1 MNKIKQY
8 VAAVCAATFFLT
20 ALFVFSGCEQNIE
33 NANRVVIWTS
43 CSEFAQYV
51 ELFNNTHK
59 NSKAIL
65 VYKKNPAEMLPPA
78 KDELKPDIIVGSWL
92 RTDETER
99 NFKSLDYLFDRK
111 LLSTSM
117 FYPQLVEAGRYKYSQ
132 VLLPVSFN
140 LPAIIFDSANKDSIP
155 DNYTLSLEQIR
166 STALEYNLRKKSGA
180 YSRIGF
186 TSISNE
192 DFLYLATKLNNVN
205 FRDEKGSIVWNQDNL
220 QKTTDYL
227 KKWISDDN
235 SSVQEQE
242 DFAFKYLFM
251 PSYRQ
256 VTSGRTLFAYTTSDQ
271 LFKEMKKQNLN
282 IDYRWICNGD
292 VMPIEDSFTMMGIYK
307 NCKNQVGASE
317 FISWFFQA
325 ETQQE
330 ILERKNRLNLE
341 TELFGI
347 SGGFS
352 AIRDVTE
359 HILPIY
365 YTQLLS
371 NLPPSQDITV
381 SQKLPA
387 RWETYKNLVVE
398 PYIYDSLSQ
407 TQTQT
412 IADYEKEWRKKV
424 FD

>member
-1 MNKIKQY
+1 M
-8 VAAVCAATFFLT
+8 AAVCAATFFLT
-20 ALFVFSGCEQNIE
+20 ATLLFTGCEKPVE
-33 NANRVVIWTS
+33 NADRIVIWTS

-65 VYKKNPAEMLPPA
+65 VYKNNPAEMLPPA

-92 RTDETER
+92 RTDATER

-117 FYPQLVEAGRYKYSQ
+117 FYPQLVEAGRYKHNQ

-140 LPAIIFDSANKDSIP
+140 LPAIIFDSANKDLIP

-166 STALEYNLRKKSGA
+166 TTAAAYNLRKKTGA
-180 YSRIGF
+180 YSRIGY
-186 TSISNE
+186 TPLSNQ
-192 DFLYLATKLNNVN
+192 DFLYLSTKLNSVN
-205 FRDEKGSIVWNQDNL
+205 FRDEKGAIVWNQDNL
-220 QKTTDYL
+220 RKTTDYL
-227 KKWISDDN
+227 KKWITDDN
-235 SSVQEQE
+235 SSAQEQE
-242 DFAFKYLFM
+242 DFVFKYLFM

-256 VTSGRTLFAYTTSDQ
+256 VTSGRTLFSFTTSDQ
-271 LFKEMKKQNLN
+271 LFKEMKEQNLN

-330 ILERKNRLNLE
+330 LLERKNRLKLE

-352 AIRDVTE
+352 AVRDVTE

-371 NLPPSQDITV
+371 NLPPSQEITV

-398 PYIYDSLSQ
+398 PYIYDSLIQ
-407 TQTQT
+407 KQTQT